1 MWGSRMSVNTVRA
14 HARRESGFARIRD
27 RYNAFIARHE
37 VAWEL
42 TMAVLAVAYVIVG
55 FAADDASGDQAV
67 RLQAVEGVITVV
79 FVLEFGTRLLAAWDR
94 SAYLREHWIDVVAL
108 VPTIRE
114 VRILRL
120 LRFLRL
126 VRVAAGLYRALGIP
140 LFHRVGWH
148 LQRVAQHFDART
160 TLVLGGT
167 LGALVLT
174 AAFLVTWIEGPLTFE
189 QFGEA
194 VYWSINTLLGSGDP
208 GFVSTFAGRFISGVL
223 IVASLTFLAVIT
235 GLVIGFIIDV
245 VMKEGQGLGV
255 AGLSGHVVVCGWN
268 DTAREVLEELH
279 QDRHQ
284 VVVLADL
291 DTPPA
296 GSRAHFVRGDPSV
309 EEDLDRAGIRAAAS
323 AIVFPDHPGD
333 DADMRSILIVM
344 AIKHLAPQVRTVV
357 EAATPKNI
365 PHLKRAHADEVIA
378 TPKFVAHLLA
388 RSSVHAGLVDLVMD
402 MVTGGEGSELYRI
415 PVPPDL
421 ADAPVEEAGGALRHG
436 HRAVLLAVIRDGRNI
451 VNPPADFVLGHG
463 DELLVLAEHLDGLE
477 AASPVEGP
485 LS

>member
-1 MWGSRMSVNTVRA
+1 MGRSAAAEVKPDTGLA
-14 HARRESGFARIRD
+14 GIRE
-27 RYNAFIARHE
+27 RYNRFIARHE

-42 TMAVLAVAYVIVG
+42 TMAALAVAFVVVG
-55 FAADDASGDQAV
+55 FAGDDATGATGV
-67 RLQAVEGVITVV
+67 RLRTAEAVITAV
-79 FVLEFGTRLLAAWDR
+79 FVLEFGSRFIAAWDR
-94 SAYLREHWIDVVAL
+94 RRYLREHWIDIVAL
-108 VPTIRE
+108 IPAIRE

-126 VRVAAGLYRALGIP
+126 FRVVASIYRALGIP
-140 LFHRVGWH
+140 LFHRIGWH
-148 LQRVAQHFDART
+148 LQRVAQHFDPRT

-167 LGALVLT
+167 LGALVLV
-174 AAFLVTWIEGPLTFE
+174 AALLVTWIEGPVTFQ

-194 VYWSINTLLGSGDP
+194 IYWAINTLLGSGDP
-208 GFVSTFAGRFISGVL
+208 GFVNTFSGRFISGVL

-245 VMKEGQGLGV
+245 VLKEGQGLGV
-255 AGLSGHVVVCGWN
+255 AGLTGHVVVCGWN

-279 QDRHQ
+279 EDKHQ

-291 DTPPA
+291 ESPPT

-309 EEDLDRAGIRAAAS
+309 EEDLERAGIREAAS
-323 AIVFPDHPGD
+323 AIVFPEHPGE

-344 AIKHLAPQVRTVV
+344 AVKHLAPDVRTVV
-357 EAATPKNI
+357 EAASPKNI

-415 PVPPDL
+415 PIPSDF
-421 ADAPVEEAGGALRHG
+421 ADATAGEAGPALRNG
-436 HRAVLLAVIRDGRNI
+436 HRAVLLAVIRDGRNV
-451 VNPPADFVLGHG
+451 VNPPADFLLQHG
-463 DELLVLAEHLDGLE
+463 DELLILAESVDSLADSYGE
-477 AASPVEGP
+477 PDVG
-485 LS
+485 